1 MEKYPFKGY
10 KPKKNIDEE
19 YTKDNKNFIR
29 TLTVKYHPDRY
40 PKNTQEEKEHYVII
54 QEISIILNNMYSI
67 YEDMNG
73 KDA

>member
-1 MEKYPFKGY
+1 LEKYPFKGY

-40 PKNTQEEKEHYVII
+40 PKNTQEEKEHKI
-54 QEISIILNNMYSI
+54 
-67 YEDMNG
+67 
-73 KDA
+73 